1 MKNNFILTGLNLIV
15 FLFCYQP
22 CFCQVNED
30 SVLLANTEKWNVK
43 PNKGLFGL
51 AKPDFGPY
59 KTLEVK
65 KLDSANIKKKT
76 KGESYSSVEFSRKGT
91 DFNIGKKLTI
101 EKTKYYTLSL
111 GTAANTAEAVFAI
124 SSVSYEKRQ
133 TFLGK
138 MLSKNDDRKDA
149 VLDYKRNV
157 SGTIKT
163 GIDSL
168 AWEFYIENFRSGGRQ
183 TASQFSPSA
192 SISDLYLKNKQDS
205 LYIENNS
212 SFLSV
217 IVVINQKGEHLAVLD
232 IKQTHPV
239 IWIRNDIEQVYQQSI
254 AALFAVIISIKDL

>member
-15 FLFCYQP
+15 FIFCYQP

-30 SVLLANTEKWNVK
+30 SVLLANSEKWNVK
-43 PNKGLFGL
+43 PNKGVFGL

-65 KLDSANIKKKT
+65 KLDSANTKKKT

-91 DFNIGKKLTI
+91 DFNIGRKLTI
-101 EKTKYYTLSL
+101 EKTKYYNLSL
-111 GTAANTAEAVFAI
+111 GTASNTAEAVFAI

-138 MLSKNDDRKDA
+138 MLSKNDEGKNA
-149 VLDYKRNV
+149 ILDYKRDV
-157 SGTIKT
+157 SGTIGK

-168 AWEFYIENFRSGGRQ
+168 SWKFFIYNFRSGGRQ

-205 LYIENNS
+205 LYMERS
-212 SFLSV
+212 SSYLGD
-217 IVVINQKGEHLAVLD
+217 IVLVNQKGEHLAAIGFKKNRPD
-232 IKQTHPV
+232 
-239 IWIRNDIEQVYQQSI
+239 IWIRNDIEKDYQKAI
-254 AALFAVIISIKDL
+254 AALFAVILSLKDF